1 MAQPVQPVDRLCSS
15 GRVPVEGGQKVSLSP
30 SDFLF
35 PVEMILFPVE
45 VWLRTDQG
53 PVEDRLR
60 SGRGPVEVR
69 LRPNGHFSYPLVNRS
84 TPSSTGRTPKLLVWL
99 FSSIKRF
106 QSSLFKELN
115 LLKSFLIIFEPWKS
129 IF

>member
-1 MAQPVQPVDRLCSS
+1 MKKLGVEPKMAQPIEEPVDRLCSS
-15 GRVPVEGGQKVSLSP
+15 GRGLVEGGQKVSLSP

-69 LRPNGHFSYPLVNRS
+69 LRPNGYLP
-84 TPSSTGRTPKLLVWL
+84 
-99 FSSIKRF
+99 SIKC
-106 QSSLFKELN
+106 
-115 LLKSFLIIFEPWKS
+115 
-129 IF
+129 